1 LDEEAILKSLQNKML
16 LLLKSTISW
25 RSWREYFKSVGIK
38 QPCPQ
43 EFVVVN
49 DSFGESGT
57 PAHGK
62 IQIKQSSN
70 CCSSRTSDQKKIIYL
85 SV

>member
-1 LDEEAILKSLQNKML
+1 LDEEAILKSLPKQNVVTAEEHNIL
-16 LLLKSTISW
+16 EVL
-25 RSWREYFKSVGIK
+25 REYFKSVGIK

-43 EFVVVN
+43 EFAVVN